1 MRGRLSDEPRA
12 GPRPHRPAPR
22 RGARRLRRLDGA
34 RVDALTD
41 EKAALVRALQECVA
55 ERPDLAPR
63 LRHGRRLR
71 RNAVLLAHARDCLR
85 DVLSSFQDVPGTRA
99 NGAAPD
105 TPLTPRLKPP

>member
-1 MRGRLSDEPRA
+1 MSPEQALDRIDQLLDEERA
-12 GPRPHRPAPR
+12 A
-22 RGARRLRRLDGA
+22 LRRLDGA

-63 LRHGRRLR
+63 LRVTAAGLR

-99 NGAAPD
+99 NGAAPP
-105 TPLTPRLKPP
+105 TRLSLRG